1 MNKFEYKY
9 YKQEGLLIYE
19 ARDDLAISDLL
30 EMVEILAE
38 YAMSS
43 TIIRVLLDL
52 RFFHAH
58 YKINEQAKLIKAFNE
73 IIKESCTIKIA
84 DIVNSPRETSFALI
98 LSIDFKVIENV
109 EFKIFCTREAGMN
122 WLEN

>member
-9 YKQEGLLIYE
+9 YEQEGLLIYE

-30 EMVEILAE
+30 EMVDILAE
-38 YAMSS
+38 YAKSS

-52 RFFHAH
+52 RFFYAH
-58 YKINEQAKLIKAFNE
+58 YKINEQAKLIKAFKE
-73 IIKESCTIKIA
+73 LIKKSCTIKIA

>member
-9 YKQEGLLIYE
+9 FNQEDLLIYE
-19 ARDDLAISDLL
+19 ARDDLRISDLL

-38 YAMSS
+38 YAKNS

-52 RFFHAH
+52 RFFYAN
-58 YKINEQAKLIKAFNE
+58 YEINEQVTLINAFNE
-73 IIKESCTIKIA
+73 LFKKSCTIKIA

-98 LSIDFKVIENV
+98 FLMELKTIDNV
-109 EFKIFCTREAGMN
+109 EFEVFCTREAGMN